1 MSTGQQPSVQEQLD
15 TLRQFRQAAY
25 ECLGPARDAQFELT
39 DAVLLTP
46 VVRSFVELSQTPV
59 FRRRWSSTYAAIA
72 DGRPDRA
79 ALLRLYAQH
88 LPATPRPVLAGDHTA
103 WPRPHAPT
111 LRDRT
116 VEHQPTPVPGN
127 KPITVGQGYSTVAW
141 VPPGRTGSWALP
153 LLHERISSAEAPI
166 TKAADQLRRV
176 CAVLPS
182 RPIALY
188 DAEYGCAP
196 FVQAT
201 ADLPADKVFRLRP
214 NRCLYGPPVYGGQ
227 GRRPK
232 HGAKF
237 KLSDA
242 STWGPPAARCE
253 IEDPQLGP
261 VQVCLWRDQHFRAAA
276 EHPVLVVRIERRA
289 APGTRRDPKDL
300 WLGWLGQEPPPLA
313 QWWWLYLR
321 RFAVDHWY
329 RFAKQRQHW
338 TRPSFATPEQAE
350 RWSDLMP
357 LLTWELW
364 LARPLVA
371 DRPRPW
377 QKRQRAGPA
386 PRAEQTAA
394 PTPGPEQRATPPA
407 APAGQPQPGPQS
419 ELTPG
424 RVCQGMGAVLV
435 AIGTPARVPKPR
447 GKALGWRAGRQRQRR
462 PRCPVVKK
470 GRKRQKKAA

>member
-1 MSTGQQPSVQEQLD
+1 MSTDPQPSVPEQLD

-25 ECLGPARDAQFELT
+25 QCLGPARDAQFELT

-46 VVRSFVELSQTPV
+46 ALHSFVELSQAPAC
-59 FRRRWSSTYAAIA
+59 RRRWASTYAAIA

-153 LLHERISSAEAPI
+153 LLHERIGSTEAPI
-166 TKAADQLRRV
+166 GKAADQLRRV

-196 FVQAT
+196 FVLAT

-214 NRCLYGPPVYGGQ
+214 NRCLYGPPVYKGQ

-242 STWGPPAARCE
+242 STWGPPAARGE
-253 IEDPQLGP
+253 LEDPQLGL
-261 VQVCLWRDQHFRAAA
+261 VQVSLWRDLHFRAAA
-276 EHPVLVVRIERRA
+276 AHPLYVVRIERRA
-289 APGTRRDPKDL
+289 ARGTRRDPQDL
-300 WLGWLGQEPPPLA
+300 WLGWQGQEPPPLEL
-313 QWWWLYLR
+313 WWWLYLR

-338 TRPSFATPEQAE
+338 TRPCFATPEQAE

-357 LLTWELW
+357 LITWELW
-364 LARPLVA
+364 LARFLVA

-377 QKRQRAGPA
+377 QKRQRVEQPATSEPPARPA
-386 PRAEQTAA
+386 PPPESSATA
-394 PTPGPEQRATPPA
+394 PA
-407 APAGQPQPGPQS
+407 APVVPPQPGPQS
-419 ELTPG
+419 DLTPG
-424 RVCQGMGAVLV
+424 RVCQGMGAVLA
-435 AIGTPARVPKPR
+435 AIGTPAQAPKPR
-447 GKALGWRAGRQRQRR
+447 GNALGWPKGANGNAGRVIRW
-462 PRCPVVKK
+462 
-470 GRKRQKKAA
+470 